1 MPELPEVEVTR
12 RALAP
17 YVEQQTVESV
27 IVREPRLRWPVPD
40 EVRELAHTRCPAC
53 HAVLVERDNYET
65 TRVHLAAGGRCPG
78 CDAAVPGLWDDGTP
92 TAGIVA

>member
-27 IVREPRLRWPVPD
+27 IVP
-40 EVRELAHTRCPAC
+40 ELNLGQLCMLIRARFLVD
-53 HAVLVERDNYET
+53 AVSLSQVKGKPFKVSTLVNKIKEY
-65 TRVHLAAGGRCPG
+65 L
-78 CDAAVPGLWDDGTP
+78 
-92 TAGIVA
+92 